1 MDIWLAGAPS
11 VDLLAPDI
19 YSPDFQGW
27 CRKYTQR
34 GNPLFIPETRRGE
47 DGARNVFYAFGQHDA
62 IGTSPFAVDS
72 IDNPKESALAR
83 SYAILRQMAPLIAEH
98 QGHGR
103 MTGFVLDK
111 EHATVTR
118 ELGGYELEISLDEIF
133 GNRAGIGYG
142 LVIAAGPDEF
152 FGAGSGFRVAFK
164 PKTPGPAL
172 VGVGSVDE
180 GIYRNGKWIPGR
192 RLNGDEND
200 QGQRWRFSPLNAGIE
215 RCTVYRYE

>member
-1 MDIWLAGAPS
+1 MDIWLAGAS
-11 VDLLAPDI
+11 AVDLLAPDI

-27 CRKYTQR
+27 CRRYTQR
-34 GNPLFIPETRRGE
+34 GNPLFIPETRSGE
-47 DGARNVFYAFGQHDA
+47 DGARNVFYAIGQHAA

-72 IDNPKESALAR
+72 IENPKESPLAR
-83 SYAILRQMAPLIAEH
+83 SYDILRQMAPLILEH
-98 QGHGR
+98 QGDDR

-133 GNRAGIGYG
+133 GSRAGVGSG
-142 LVIAAGPDEF
+142 LIIAAGPDEF
-152 FGAGSGFRVAFK
+152 VGAGSGFRVAFH

-172 VGVGSVDE
+172 AGVGAVDE
-180 GIYRNGKWIPGR
+180 GTYRDGKWIPGR

-200 QGQRWRFSPLNAGIE
+200 QGQRWRFSPRKVSIE